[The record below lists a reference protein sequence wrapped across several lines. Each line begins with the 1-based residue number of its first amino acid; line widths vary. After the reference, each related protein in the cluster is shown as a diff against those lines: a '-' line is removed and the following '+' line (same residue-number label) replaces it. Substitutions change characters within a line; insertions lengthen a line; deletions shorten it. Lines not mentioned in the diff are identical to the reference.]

1 MGADKHVLRDRTVV
15 VTGAARGVGAAVA
28 GRLAERG
35 ARVALLGLEE
45 EVLAEVAA
53 GLPTEAHHWHVDVT
67 DDAAMRD
74 VASAVRRRLGPA
86 SVVVANAGV
95 ADGGPFAD
103 SDPAIW
109 RRVIEV
115 NLIGSAVTARTFLP
129 QLLDTHGYY
138 LQIASLASIGAAP
151 MMSAYCASKAGVEFF
166 AHSLRAELA
175 PSGVGVGTAYLNW
188 IDTDMIR
195 DADRYAVLRELR
207 AHMPP
212 PARKVYPVG
221 QVADVLVG
229 AVERRAPT
237 VYVPGWL
244 RGVQAVRALLPGLVA
259 RVARQELMRSEF
271 TSTGLLGAG
280 GRAAAASGRDT

>member
-45 EVLAEVAA
+45 EALAEVAA

-129 QLLDTHGYY
+129 HLLDTHGYY

-188 IDTDMIR
+188 TDTDMIR

-259 RVARQELMRSEF
+259 RVSRQELMRSEF